1 MNELPKVTFPIN
13 FKIIE
18 RYQWKDPGPMAKT
31 KCATY
36 KRIYFNVGRNNN
48 FKIITWQGKM
58 LLCLKLQLYTFD

>member
-1 MNELPKVTFPIN
+1 MNELPKGTFPIN

-36 KRIYFNVGRNNN
+36 KHIYCNVGRNKN
-48 FKIITWQGKM
+48 FKIITCHGIF
-58 LLCLKLQLYTFD
+58 LLCLKLQIYTFN